1 MPDTATLEAPQVN
14 SAAPETPPVAPVV
27 PAAVPE
33 VANIETF
40 ERDAAK
46 MTPDVLAK
54 LTPAWTPSKL
64 ATRPVAKV
72 AAPAAPVEAVAP
84 AVVEPVVEPA
94 KPTLPEGV
102 VPVDPN
108 SPDHPKNFKMKA
120 QNAKEALVFQ
130 LHKSGVPLEQA
141 MSEVFGS
148 KTEVVPVV
156 AQTVSQPEPKVDPVQ
171 EADKQISTLA
181 AQVAELEAKIDEV
194 AESDPKTA
202 LKLTRQQN
210 DLKINLSDAKKD
222 RESIAQEIQDNKVM
236 TAVENHRQLESNSIA
251 QAYEAYPK
259 LAEKNSEQRKAFN
272 DKVAELQED
281 PAYGPKFRDMLPG
294 WPLMVA
300 RMLDAEKGWSRAAT
314 PTPEA
319 IAPVPVVAQ
328 KPMNQ
333 TTNPL
338 APKTVVPTPVQV
350 PPVRATSAE
359 LLSTSINPGGT
370 APVVDAESFWR
381 DTANSKPADL
391 IALMAHAPI
400 PEFLRKQQKN
410 HPGRFATP

>member
-1 MPDTATLEAPQVN
+1 MPDTATLEAPQVK
-14 SAAPETPPVAPVV
+14 SAAPETPPVAP
-27 PAAVPE
+27 ATVPE
-33 VANIETF
+33 VANVETF
-40 ERDAAK
+40 ERDASK

-72 AAPAAPVEAVAP
+72 APAAVPAIVPAVTPEAATHAVPETPTTPEAVVPAP
-84 AVVEPVVEPA
+84 EVKEPA
-94 KPTLPEGV
+94 KNWRLQAE
-102 VPVDPN
+102 DAKD
-108 SPDHPKNFKMKA
+108 SLYMQLRKNGATHM
-120 QNAKEALVFQ
+120 EA
-130 LHKSGVPLEQA
+130 HT
-141 MSEVFGS
+141 EVYGAP
-148 KTEVVPVV
+148 KTEP
-156 AQTVSQPEPKVDPVQ
+156 ATAPQPVSQPEPKVDPVH
-171 EADKQISTLA
+171 EADQRITTLA
-181 AQVAELEAKIDEV
+181 QQVAELEAKIDEV

-210 DLKINLSDAKKD
+210 DLKINLSKAKD
-222 RESIAQEIQDNKVM
+222 QRESIAKEIQDEKVM
-236 TAVENHRQLESNSIA
+236 TAVETHRQLESNSIA
-251 QAYEAYPK
+251 QVYEAYPK
-259 LAEKNSEQRKAFN
+259 IAEKNSEQRQAFN
-272 DKVAELQED
+272 DKVAELQAD
-281 PAYGPKFRDMLPG
+281 PAYGPKFRDVIPG

-319 IAPVPVVAQ
+319 VVPVPAVAL

-359 LLSTSINPGGT
+359 LLSTSVNPGGT
-370 APVVDAESFWR
+370 APVIDAETFWKES
-381 DTANSKPADL
+381 AQMKPTDL
-391 IALMAHAPI
+391 IDLMKHAPV
-400 PEFLRKQQKN
+400 PEFLRRQQKN